1 MIYGVSETLLG
12 DIANNDKVQMGN
24 GTLVGEKQKVGV
36 VDDGNAEMH
45 HDLESEEALFKH
57 T

>member
-1 MIYGVSETLLG
+1 MTKCRWVTT
-12 DIANNDKVQMGN
+12 K
-24 GTLVGEKQKVGV
+24 VGEKRVGV

>member
-1 MIYGVSETLLG
+1 M
-12 DIANNDKVQMGN
+12 QMM
-24 GTLVGEKQKVGV
+24 TKCRWVTTIVREKQKVGV

>member
-1 MIYGVSETLLG
+1 MSETLLG
-12 DIANNDKVQMGN
+12 DIANDDKVRMGN
-24 GTLVGEKQKVGV
+24 HDSKRETKVGV